1 MELCDDVDSDLA
13 AKETEGLACKGA
25 IAALDNPG
33 SVFAGAYSVARKG
46 PVASRSVRQQRAVRV
61 RGPGSVLRTLTQVR
75 FGSALPSYLTASAA
89 RSLDIHQPTRQTGI
103 FWGPKCAEVNSREE
117 ITFAA

>member
-46 PVASRSVRQQRAVRV
+46 PVASRSVRQQTRGASPRPRLRFADAYSGTVRECATV
-61 RGPGSVLRTLTQVR
+61 VFDGI
-75 FGSALPSYLTASAA
+75 GSA
-89 RSLDIHQPTRQTGI
+89 
-103 FWGPKCAEVNSREE
+103 
-117 ITFAA
+117 FA